1 MQFSAQRNDLLSA
14 LQKVIGVVERKQ
26 TMPILSCVLV
36 QVLEDHL
43 VITATDLEL
52 ELVTRCEAEVGTQ
65 GSLAIPARKLFD
77 ICRGLPEDSEIT
89 ADIQG
94 EQVRIRS
101 GKARF
106 MLSCISGDNWPGI
119 EDFEPDAQLEVPEQK
134 LKQLLEKTE
143 FAMAHQDYRSYLNG
157 LLIALRPD
165 LIRCVATDGHRLA
178 LSESSVEL
186 PLEQSL
192 QAIVPRK
199 AIIELSKL
207 LAGDSEQDVAVKLS
221 RNHLRIEVPA
231 MIFTTK
237 LIDGRF
243 PDYERVIP
251 QDNDKRLTANREK
264 IRQALT
270 RTAILSNE
278 NFGGVRLSLDKSQ
291 LKIQAQNVDK
301 EEAEDELAVEYQDE
315 PLEIGFNVRYL
326 LDALA
331 VMETEEFTLDLANEN
346 SSGLLQEKEGSGSRY
361 VVMPMRL

>member
-65 GSLAIPARKLFD
+65 VSLAIPARKLFD

-237 LIDGRF
+237 LID
-243 PDYERVIP
+243 
-251 QDNDKRLTANREK
+251 
-264 IRQALT
+264 
-270 RTAILSNE
+270 
-278 NFGGVRLSLDKSQ
+278 
-291 LKIQAQNVDK
+291 
-301 EEAEDELAVEYQDE
+301 
-315 PLEIGFNVRYL
+315 
-326 LDALA
+326 
-331 VMETEEFTLDLANEN
+331 
-346 SSGLLQEKEGSGSRY
+346 
-361 VVMPMRL
+361 

>member
-1 MQFSAQRNDLLSA
+1 
-14 LQKVIGVVERKQ
+14 
-26 TMPILSCVLV
+26 
-36 QVLEDHL
+36 
-43 VITATDLEL
+43 
-52 ELVTRCEAEVGTQ
+52 
-65 GSLAIPARKLFD
+65 
-77 ICRGLPEDSEIT
+77 
-89 ADIQG
+89 G

-199 AIIELSKL
+199 AMIELSKL

-237 LIDGRF
+237 LIDGRS
-243 PDYERVIP
+243 PAYERVIP

-264 IRQALT
+264 IRPALT
-270 RTAILSNE
+270 RT
-278 NFGGVRLSLDKSQ
+278 
-291 LKIQAQNVDK
+291 
-301 EEAEDELAVEYQDE
+301 
-315 PLEIGFNVRYL
+315 
-326 LDALA
+326 
-331 VMETEEFTLDLANEN
+331 
-346 SSGLLQEKEGSGSRY
+346 
-361 VVMPMRL
+361 